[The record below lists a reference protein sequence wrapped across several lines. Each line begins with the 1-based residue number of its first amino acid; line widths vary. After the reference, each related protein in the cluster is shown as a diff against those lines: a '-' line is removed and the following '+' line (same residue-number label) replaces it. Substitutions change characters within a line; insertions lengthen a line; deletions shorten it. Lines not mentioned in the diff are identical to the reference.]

1 MTTDL
6 ITVGNLARRLQVS
19 PLAIVNAARRAGV
32 IPRFTV
38 NAVPYYLADDIGA
51 IRRALGRTKTRP

>member
-1 MTTDL
+1 MTTNL
-6 ITVGNLARRLQVS
+6 ITVGTLARRLQVS

-32 IPRFTV
+32 VPRFTV

-51 IRRALGRTKTRP
+51 IRRALGRAKTRP